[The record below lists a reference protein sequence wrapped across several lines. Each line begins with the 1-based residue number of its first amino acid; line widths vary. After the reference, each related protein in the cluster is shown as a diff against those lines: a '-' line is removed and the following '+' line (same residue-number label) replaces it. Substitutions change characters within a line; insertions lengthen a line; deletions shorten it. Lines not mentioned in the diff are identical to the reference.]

1 MAYFVFEQISGID
14 HLFKSQRE
22 AMRCI
27 EQYASESQAEEHYTP
42 RAIRIYCVD
51 EQCRLFIPKSC
62 VENNHVYDATMIEFI
77 AIAEAATFATAW
89 VYELKFHK
97 LLSLPPELR
106 LNVYTHALSTVARCG
121 CGTNTDSAGTIQT
134 GYRIEIT
141 AKTKNHNLTKIMEVF
156 QFLFYLWLLFTDVAI
171 AVANIT
177 RISAVAYKERL
188 RDTYLGLETAFTTDE
203 MIAILASLYPAQ
215 SQESL
220 LGTLV
225 RCNGSIEQAKEV
237 LAEEARANA
246 PRVFV
251 DLTL

>member
-1 MAYFVFEQISGID
+1 MAAFHRRRHCRCQHHGRQLIVIEID
-14 HLFKSQRE
+14 V
-22 AMRCI
+22 
-27 EQYASESQAEEHYTP
+27 ASS
-42 RAIRIYCVD
+42 D
-51 EQCRLFIPKSC
+51 
-62 VENNHVYDATMIEFI
+62 
-77 AIAEAATFATAW
+77 
-89 VYELKFHK
+89 
-97 LLSLPPELR
+97 
-106 LNVYTHALSTVARCG
+106 
-121 CGTNTDSAGTIQT
+121 TIQC
-134 GYRIEIT
+134 GM
-141 AKTKNHNLTKIMEVF
+141 HHGLS
-156 QFLFYLWLLFTDVAI
+156 Q
-171 AVANIT
+171 